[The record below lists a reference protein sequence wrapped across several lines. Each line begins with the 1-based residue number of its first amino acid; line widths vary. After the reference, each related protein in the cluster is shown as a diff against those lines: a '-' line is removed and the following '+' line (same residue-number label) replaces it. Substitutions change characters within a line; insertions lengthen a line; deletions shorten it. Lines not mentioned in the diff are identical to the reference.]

1 MSTLQATNLQNA
13 SSSII
18 NSTLN
23 PDGTTTFGGIVNFAS
38 GQTFPTLSD
47 ARDKIVEGPV
57 PLGLD
62 FVTALEPVSFH
73 FKETRDSENPHGPKR
88 YGFLAQDIL
97 ALEGEDPVLVDAGE
111 EDKLRLTD
119 SYFTPVL
126 VNAIKELAAE
136 IDSLKAELAAL
147 KAN

>member
-1 MSTLQATNLQNA
+1 MGSTAVTNAYIQVA
-13 SSSII
+13 W
-18 NSTLN
+18 TA
-23 PDGTTTFGGIVNFAS
+23 V
-38 GQTFPTLSD
+38 SD
-47 ARDKIVEGPV
+47 ARDKIVGGPV

-88 YGFLAQDIL
+88 YGFLAQDVL
-97 ALEGEDPVLVDAGE
+97 ALEGESPVLVDAGDQE
-111 EDKLRLTD
+111 KLRLTD